1 VNAVSTTPSLP
12 AGLPPA
18 VSRALQ
24 VSAEGDPEGAIRMLR
39 AAAEEDPASGLVQ
52 FLLAAELAEAGAV
65 GDAEAAY
72 ANAVLLAPQ
81 FHIARFQ
88 LGLLQFTSGRA
99 AIALLTWQP
108 LLALGEDEAL
118 PHFVRAFAALAG
130 DHFAQALEAF
140 AAGIARNSENE
151 PLNADM
157 RKVVAGIE
165 DLLRTQAG
173 GPVAGPA
180 GEQPAAAAEEDADA
194 GEGAHVLLSNY
205 HSQSSH

>member
-1 VNAVSTTPSLP
+1 VSMTPSLP

-18 VSRALQ
+18 VSHALQ
-24 VSAEGDPEGAIRMLR
+24 VSAGGDSEGAIRLLR
-39 AAAEEDPASGLVQ
+39 AAAAEDPTSGLVQ
-52 FLLAAELAEAGAV
+52 FLLAAELAQDGAI

-108 LLALGEDEAL
+108 LLALGDDEAL

-130 DHFAQALEAF
+130 DHFAQALASF
-140 AAGIARNSENE
+140 TAGIARNSENE

-157 RKVVAGIE
+157 RKVMAGIE
-165 DLLRTQAG
+165 DLLRTQA
-173 GPVAGPA
+173 AGPEA
-180 GEQPAAAAEEDADA
+180 EPPTAQPPATEEDA

>member
-1 VNAVSTTPSLP
+1 MSTTTPIP

-18 VSRALQ
+18 VTHALQ
-24 VSAEGDPEGAIRMLR
+24 VSASGDSETAIRLLR
-39 AAAEEDPASGLVQ
+39 AAAEEDASSGLVQ
-52 FLLAAELAEAGAV
+52 FLLAAELAQAGAF
-65 GDAEAAY
+65 GEAEAAY

-108 LLALGEDEAL
+108 LLALGDEEPL

-130 DHFAQALEAF
+130 DQFAQALEAF
-140 AAGIARNSENE
+140 AAGIERNSANE

-157 RKVVAGIE
+157 RKVMAGIE
-165 DLLRTQAG
+165 DLLRTREAEPTAAQAT
-173 GPVAGPA
+173 
-180 GEQPAAAAEEDADA
+180 AAEDGAGDDGA
-194 GEGAHVLLSNY
+194 GEGAHVLLANY

>member
-1 VNAVSTTPSLP
+1 MSTTPP
-12 AGLPPA
+12 IPPGLPPA
-18 VSRALQ
+18 VTHALE
-24 VSAEGDPEGAIRMLR
+24 VSAGGDGETAIRLLR
-39 AAAEEDPASGLVQ
+39 AAAAEDASSGLVQ
-52 FLLAAELAEAGAV
+52 FLLAAELAQAGAI
-65 GDAEAAY
+65 GEAEAAY

-108 LLALGEDEAL
+108 LLALDDNDPL

-130 DHFAQALEAF
+130 DHFTQALEAF
-140 AAGIARNSENE
+140 TAGIARNTANE

-157 RKVVAGIE
+157 RKVMAGIE
-165 DLLRTQAG
+165 DLLRQQGNAES
-173 GPVAGPA
+173 AEA
-180 GEQPAAAAEEDADA
+180 QPAADEEA
-194 GEGAHVLLSNY
+194 GAGAHVLLANY

>member
-1 VNAVSTTPSLP
+1 MSTTPPIP

-18 VSRALQ
+18 VTHALE
-24 VSAEGDPEGAIRMLR
+24 VSASGDSEAAIRLLR
-39 AAAEEDPASGLVQ
+39 AAAEEDASSGLVQ
-52 FLLAAELAEAGAV
+52 FLLAAELAQAGAI
-65 GDAEAAY
+65 GEAEAAY

-108 LLALGEDEAL
+108 LLALGDEEAL

-140 AAGIARNSENE
+140 AAGIARNSANE

-157 RKVVAGIE
+157 RKVMAGIE
-165 DLLRTQAG
+165 DLLRAQGAEPATEQA
-173 GPVAGPA
+173 PS
-180 GEQPAAAAEEDADA
+180 AEEAA
-194 GEGAHVLLSNY
+194 GEGAHVLLANY